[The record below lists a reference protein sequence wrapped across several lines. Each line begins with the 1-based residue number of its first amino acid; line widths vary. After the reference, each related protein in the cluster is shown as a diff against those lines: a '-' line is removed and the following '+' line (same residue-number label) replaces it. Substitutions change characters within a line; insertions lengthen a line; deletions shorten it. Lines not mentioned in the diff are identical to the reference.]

1 MAVFGK
7 VQRYLRR
14 TGMPP
19 TVFGRGAANDPRL
32 IGDMANGREP
42 GPRMRA
48 RIDAFIAAHPES
60 YR

>member
-1 MAVFGK
+1 MAVLAK

-19 TVFGRGAANDPRL
+19 TVFGRVVANDPRL
-32 IGDMANGREP
+32 IGDLANGREP
-42 GPRMRA
+42 RPPMVA
-48 RIDAFIAAHPES
+48 RIDAFIAEHPGS